1 MTGFPSFF
9 IKQLACKP
17 DSVPV

>member
-17 DSVPV
+17 DSVPA